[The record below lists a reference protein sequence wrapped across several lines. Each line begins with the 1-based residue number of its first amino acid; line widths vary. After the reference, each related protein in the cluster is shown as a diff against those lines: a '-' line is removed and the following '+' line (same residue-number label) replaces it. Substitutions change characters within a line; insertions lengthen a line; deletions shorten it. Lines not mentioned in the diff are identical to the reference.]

1 MEALSEVAIQ
11 NANFFPALL
20 EKTKIHMVNGDWE
33 QALESVQKVLVK
45 DRNNVEALRIYSF
58 YLLTRENDL
67 EYVCEKLDELIQAMK
82 YNEPNN
88 SDLFYNMSRLFSRY
102 CGRREQIIEKTLKML
117 EEAVYLAPE
126 NADFHSEI
134 AHQKCMLG
142 DYAEAYQIYQKASTF
157 DETNQTPLYGM
168 IYCKIKQDQLEDAGQ
183 QLDFLIEISENQQK
197 TPDHAYLEAIICWR
211 TRQDSQ
217 QAVKLLDQSLN
228 LHITQTKTSS
238 SNIDFYIRLSADFLL
253 QLAQEYLIHC
263 GSKPISANQSPP
275 KHLIKAIKLLEN
287 VTK

>member
-228 LHITQTKTSS
+228 LHIT
-238 SNIDFYIRLSADFLL
+238 
-253 QLAQEYLIHC
+253 
-263 GSKPISANQSPP
+263 
-275 KHLIKAIKLLEN
+275 
-287 VTK
+287 